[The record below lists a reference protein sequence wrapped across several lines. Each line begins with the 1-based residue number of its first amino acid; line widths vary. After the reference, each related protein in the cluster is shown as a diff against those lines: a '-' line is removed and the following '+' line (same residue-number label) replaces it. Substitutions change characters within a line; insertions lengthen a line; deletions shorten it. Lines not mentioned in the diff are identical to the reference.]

1 MELGI
6 HDRVA
11 IVSGGSK
18 GIGFATARAL
28 LNAGAKV
35 MITAR
40 NRDTLEEARA
50 RLDPEGAGRVLAF
63 AADMTEEAQV
73 AQVVDAAVNA
83 FGPVSIAVS
92 NVVGHVIDSRE
103 AGPHAGFF
111 EDVDPDGY
119 RMEFKQ
125 LLLSAWYLAKLVVP
139 GMKAQGW
146 GRIAN
151 VGSAVARE
159 PRWELPHILPNTV
172 RPAVAALYRGLAADL
187 APFGVTVN
195 NILTGSIATE
205 RNRAYFTWL
214 AAERG
219 VELDGMLR
227 EMYAE
232 GPIQRPGKPEEMA
245 GLIAFLCSERARHVS
260 GQSIPVTG
268 GRTRHLY

>member
-1 MELGI
+1 MELEI
-6 HDRVA
+6 KERVA

-18 GIGFATARAL
+18 GIGFATAEAL
-28 LNAGAKV
+28 LAAGAKV
-35 MITAR
+35 AITAR
-40 NRDTLEEARA
+40 NAEQLEAARV
-50 RLDPEGAGRVLAF
+50 RLDPQGGGLVIAI

-73 AQVVDAAVNA
+73 ASVVEATVEA
-83 FGPVSIAVS
+83 FGPVGIAVS
-92 NVVGHVIDSRE
+92 NVVGHVIDAKE

-111 EDVDPDGY
+111 EDVPPEGY
-119 RMEFKQ
+119 RLEFKQ
-125 LLLSAWYLAKLVVP
+125 LLLSAWHLARLVIP

-151 VGSAVARE
+151 VGSTVARE
-159 PRWELPHILPNTV
+159 SRWELPHILPNVV

-219 VELDGMLR
+219 VDRDAMLR
-227 EMYAE
+227 EMYAA

-245 GLIAFLCSERARHVS
+245 ALIAFLCSERGRHIS

-268 GRTRHLY
+268 GRSRHIY